1 MARIVVTGPIPDEAA
16 EALRA
21 PGHEVVVGTGAA
33 PGTDGRADL
42 LALVGGADAVLTMVA
57 DRVDQEF
64 LDAAG
69 EQLQVVANVAVGYNN
84 IDVADCAQR
93 GVVVTNTPDVLTDAT
108 ADTAIAL
115 ILDVTRRF
123 GEGERLIRSGRPWA
137 WGLFGMLGT
146 GIAGATLGI
155 IGPGAIGTATARR
168 ATAFGMEIA
177 YAGRSPMEPA
187 AESELGARRLDQEE
201 LLRVADV
208 VSLHVPSSPQTR
220 HLIGAAELASMKDTA
235 FLINTARGPI
245 VDEAALV
252 QALIDGQIAGAG
264 LDVFE
269 REPTVHPGLL
279 ELDNV
284 ALYPHMGS
292 ATIQTRLAMVDLAS
306 RNALAVLAG
315 EEPLTPVRASGA

>member
-1 MARIVVTGPIPDEAA
+1 
-16 EALRA
+16 
-21 PGHEVVVGTGAA
+21 
-33 PGTDGRADL
+33 
-42 LALVGGADAVLTMVA
+42 
-57 DRVDQEF
+57 
-64 LDAAG
+64 
-69 EQLQVVANVAVGYNN
+69 
-84 IDVADCAQR
+84 
-93 GVVVTNTPDVLTDAT
+93 
-108 ADTAIAL
+108 
-115 ILDVTRRF
+115 
-123 GEGERLIRSGRPWA
+123 
-137 WGLFGMLGT
+137 
-146 GIAGATLGI
+146 
-155 IGPGAIGTATARR
+155 
-168 ATAFGMEIA
+168 
-177 YAGRSPMEPA
+177 
-187 AESELGARRLDQEE
+187 LGARRLDQEE

-208 VSLHVPSSPQTR
+208 VSLHLPSSPQTR

>member
-21 PGHEVVVGTGAA
+21 PSHEVVVGTGAA

>member
-1 MARIVVTGPIPDEAA
+1 
-16 EALRA
+16 
-21 PGHEVVVGTGAA
+21 
-33 PGTDGRADL
+33 
-42 LALVGGADAVLTMVA
+42 
-57 DRVDQEF
+57 
-64 LDAAG
+64 
-69 EQLQVVANVAVGYNN
+69 
-84 IDVADCAQR
+84 
-93 GVVVTNTPDVLTDAT
+93 
-108 ADTAIAL
+108 
-115 ILDVTRRF
+115 
-123 GEGERLIRSGRPWA
+123 
-137 WGLFGMLGT
+137 MLGT

-208 VSLHVPSSPQTR
+208 VSLHLPSSPQTR
-220 HLIGAAELASMKDTA
+220 HLIGAAELASMKD
-235 FLINTARGPI
+235 ARGPI

>member
-1 MARIVVTGPIPDEAA
+1 
-16 EALRA
+16 
-21 PGHEVVVGTGAA
+21 
-33 PGTDGRADL
+33 
-42 LALVGGADAVLTMVA
+42 MVA

-84 IDVADCAQR
+84 IDVAACAQR

-208 VSLHVPSSPQTR
+208 VSLHLPSSPQTR

>member
-1 MARIVVTGPIPDEAA
+1 MRGFGCELLGHDSSENPEF
-16 EALRA
+16 EAL
-21 PGHEVVVGTGAA
+21 G
-33 PGTDGRADL
+33 GRYGGLDEL
-42 LALVGGADAVLTMVA
+42 LA
-57 DRVDQEF
+57 Q
-64 LDAAG
+64 
-69 EQLQVVANVAVGYNN
+69 
-84 IDVADCAQR
+84 
-93 GVVVTNTPDVLTDAT
+93 
-108 ADTAIAL
+108 
-115 ILDVTRRF
+115 
-123 GEGERLIRSGRPWA
+123 
-137 WGLFGMLGT
+137 
-146 GIAGATLGI
+146 
-155 IGPGAIGTATARR
+155 
-168 ATAFGMEIA
+168 
-177 YAGRSPMEPA
+177 
-187 AESELGARRLDQEE
+187 
-201 LLRVADV
+201 ADV
-208 VSLHVPSSPQTR
+208 VSLHLPSSPQTR